1 MERPIPG
8 LYIAK
13 AGIHSFIFDIIDL
26 SVTPAPLIVYHLNRQ
41 YDKEISALRVIKDE
55 EAIVYLQE
63 RIPQMSDDHI
73 AYIDD
78 QVGARNRLN
87 QVVQED
93 KNNPLGYNVMYS
105 NCENFAYFVA
115 IGEWRT
121 PMVETVAELAG
132 ALTAIAIEGFSKLF
146 RKK

>member
-1 MERPIPG
+1 MERPLPG

-13 AGIHSFIFDIIDL
+13 AGIHSFIIDIIDL
-26 SVTPAPLIVYHLNRQ
+26 SVEPAPLVIYHLNNQ
-41 YDKEISALRVIKDE
+41 SDKNISALNVIKDE
-55 EAIVYLQE
+55 EAI
-63 RIPQMSDDHI
+63 
-73 AYIDD
+73 AYIKKRLLNMNDDSVAYITD

-87 QVVQED
+87 QIVQED
-93 KNNPLGYNVMYS
+93 KSNPLGYNVLYS

-121 PMVETVAELAG
+121 PMVETAAELAG
-132 ALTAIAIEGFSKLF
+132 ALTALAIEGFSNLF